1 MALGVGV
8 PYILDMRALLLSL
21 FMTPVQA
28 TAECVVLLH
37 GLARTEAS
45 MTVMQ
50 EALELHGYT
59 IVNQGYPSRDAPIR
73 DLIAHVGLAVAE
85 CPADAVVHFVTHS
98 MGGILTRAWLTQERP
113 AKLGR
118 VVMLAPPNHGSEIV
132 DYFSDIDAFGW
143 FNGPAG
149 LELGTAPESAPN
161 SLPTQIDYE
170 LGIVA
175 GDMSLNPITSA
186 LIGQANDGKVSVE
199 STRLD
204 GMADHIVLPVTHTF
218 LMNNPLVIA
227 QVLEFLKQG
236 RFDHDLEIGD
246 AVRRVAAPI
255 DMQRLTEPGF
265 LRQMLDPAVL
275 DQFIDRDAVRE
286 RVRTDTLWGLIG
298 RE

>member
-1 MALGVGV
+1 MALGIGV

-113 AKLGR
+113 RSWGALSCWPR
-118 VVMLAPPNHGSEIV
+118 
-132 DYFSDIDAFGW
+132 
-143 FNGPAG
+143 
-149 LELGTAPESAPN
+149 
-161 SLPTQIDYE
+161 
-170 LGIVA
+170 
-175 GDMSLNPITSA
+175 PITGQKSLTTFRISTLLAGSTA
-186 LIGQANDGKVSVE
+186 L
-199 STRLD
+199 
-204 GMADHIVLPVTHTF
+204 
-218 LMNNPLVIA
+218 
-227 QVLEFLKQG
+227 
-236 RFDHDLEIGD
+236 
-246 AVRRVAAPI
+246 
-255 DMQRLTEPGF
+255 PG
-265 LRQMLDPAVL
+265 
-275 DQFIDRDAVRE
+275 
-286 RVRTDTLWGLIG
+286 WN
-298 RE
+298 